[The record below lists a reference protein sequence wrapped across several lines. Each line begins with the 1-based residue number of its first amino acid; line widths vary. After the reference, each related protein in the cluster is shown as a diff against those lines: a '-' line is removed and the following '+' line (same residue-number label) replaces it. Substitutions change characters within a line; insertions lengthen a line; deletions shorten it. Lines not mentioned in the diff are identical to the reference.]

1 MWEGVNSTWLEMQQI
16 DEEKMH
22 ARGVSSFFDWVKERS
37 RLFRG
42 VTFGTMHRD
51 DAYEFAR
58 LGTHVERA
66 DSTARILDVKYH
78 VLLPSVKD
86 VGGAV
91 DYYQWSAVLRSVAAF
106 EAYRKV
112 YRDVITPLKLAE
124 LLILRDDTAMTVA
137 SDSRTNAGV
146 DHIATFPKM
155 RVYEKKDDRVIVALS
170 SGNLAMTQG
179 VINILDRQHRAPEGE
194 ESIWKAE
201 SMYDAASL
209 VGDALREMQRRD
221 APFLTQ
227 SSIEPNANLLV
238 GGQIKGEP
246 PRLFHVYA
254 QGNFIEATDDT
265 PYFQLGESKYG
276 KPILDR
282 VISLATPQKEAA
294 KCVLISF
301 DSTMKS
307 NISVGLPIDLLWYPR
322 DSLRVGMQQRIR
334 EGDPYF
340 TMLPSPWAA
349 ALRPVSSHLPHPAC
363 LH

>member
-1 MWEGVNSTWLEMQQI
+1 MTYCCAL
-16 DEEKMH
+16 
-22 ARGVSSFFDWVKERS
+22 
-37 RLFRG
+37 RL
-42 VTFGTMHRD
+42 
-51 DAYEFAR
+51 
-58 LGTHVERA
+58 
-66 DSTARILDVKYH
+66 DSGMI
-78 VLLPSVKD
+78 
-86 VGGAV
+86 
-91 DYYQWSAVLRSVAAF
+91 F
-106 EAYRKV
+106 
-112 YRDVITPLKLAE
+112 
-124 LLILRDDTAMTVA
+124 A

-146 DHIATFPKM
+146 DHIATFTKM

-179 VINILDRQHRAPEGE
+179 VINILDRHHRIEDTE
-194 ESIWKAE
+194 TIWNVD
-201 SMYDAASL
+201 SMYDAAVL
-209 VGDALREMQRRD
+209 VGDALREMHRRD

-227 SSIEPNANLLV
+227 SNIESNSNLLV
-238 GGQIKGEP
+238 GGQIKGEV

-282 VISLATPQKEAA
+282 VITMATPQKEAA

-322 DSLRVGMQQRIR
+322 DSLRIGMQHRIR

-340 TMLPSPWAA
+340 TMLRSRWGGG
-349 ALRPVSSHLPHPAC
+349 LRRVFQELPDPDW
-363 LH
+363 LE